1 MSFHLGD
8 KKDNAVK
15 GLVDEVER
23 VLLEQLEDNQ
33 FYGHLFTALNKVRKE
48 YDIGEWHLTMEKE
61 EKS

>member
-8 KKDNAVK
+8 KRDMAVA

-23 VLLEQLEDNQ
+23 VLLEQLEDNH

-48 YDIGEWHLTMEKE
+48 YDVGEWNLTMEKKG
-61 EKS
+61 KS